1 MSFSIQDASDMIKV
15 CPGNG
20 VKSYSAN
27 RPSNGVK
34 PYSALNLSYSGSHPR
49 LLVSVS
55 TDKGAHRSIPNG
67 KPAISKTQRSLENV
81 LAGVHRWKWLFFT
94 LEGMFC
100 NAQIT
105 EPLKTGVSGL

>member
-1 MSFSIQDASDMIKV
+1 MIKV

-27 RPSNGVK
+27 GPSNGGK

-55 TDKGAHRSIPNG
+55 TDKGAHRGIPNG
-67 KPAISKTQRSLENV
+67 KPAISKIQRSLENV

-94 LEGMFC
+94 LEGMF
-100 NAQIT
+100 
-105 EPLKTGVSGL
+105 